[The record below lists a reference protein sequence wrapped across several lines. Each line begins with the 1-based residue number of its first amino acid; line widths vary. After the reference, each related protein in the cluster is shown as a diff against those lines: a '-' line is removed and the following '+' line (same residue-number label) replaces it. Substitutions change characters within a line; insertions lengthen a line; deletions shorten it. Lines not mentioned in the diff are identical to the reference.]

1 MQIRTEIQINATP
14 EKVWNVLTDFSSF
27 PEWNPFVKKLEGEV
41 AVGNQIKISLPGMN
55 FKPVVLK
62 FETNKELR
70 WLGHL
75 FFKGLFDGE
84 HSFTIIDNQDGTSTF
99 VHAEN
104 FGGILVPIFKKMLLN
119 DTKPGFEKMNQ
130 ALKERV
136 ERKN

>member
-14 EKVWNVLTDFSSF
+14 EKVWNVLTDFSAY

-41 AVGNQIKISLPGMN
+41 EVGKVIKVALPGMN
-55 FKPVVLK
+55 FKPLVLK

-84 HSFTIIDNQDGTSTF
+84 HSFTLIDNQDGTTTF
-99 VHAEN
+99 IHAEN
-104 FGGILVPIFKKMLLN
+104 FAGILVPVFKKMLLN
-119 DTKPGFEKMNQ
+119 DTKPGFEKMNE